1 LEERLL
7 GFRQYA
13 DGTIQPCPVEHLLLL
28 RGNPTTRSPL
38 RELVARSSELLD
50 LARDRITKEVAE
62 PLAEERRRRCRD
74 TLASRIEFVTRGYEY
89 QESDLAAMRG
99 KLNEK
104 VRAGD
109 LNAKKQLGRVRDRQK
124 SLESRKREA
133 LDSLRREPELIHAE
147 AIQFLAHALVLP
159 SDDPEDQ
166 KQFDA
171 QVEAIAMK
179 LAISHEEAAGAVVRD
194 VSKPNLAR
202 AAGLT
207 DNPGFDLLSQ
217 HAVHGQKGIEVK
229 GRAGIGDV
237 ELTENEWAKA
247 CNQRNRYWLYVVFD
261 CGTAHPR
268 LIRVRD
274 PFGKLMVNAKGSM
287 RIDNAAILQAAEGD

>member
-1 LEERLL
+1 GCPHLRRHRGVQRL
-7 GFRQYA
+7 Q
-13 DGTIQPCPVEHLLLL
+13 
-28 RGNPTTRSPL
+28 
-38 RELVARSSELLD
+38 
-50 LARDRITKEVAE
+50 
-62 PLAEERRRRCRD
+62 ERRHQDRHQRRNQGSLMNDCP
-74 TLASRIEFVTRGYEY
+74 LS
-89 QESDLAAMRG
+89 
-99 KLNEK
+99 
-104 VRAGD
+104 
-109 LNAKKQLGRVRDRQK
+109 RVRDRQK
-124 SLESRKREA
+124 SLESRKVAA
-133 LDSLRREPELIHAE
+133 LESLRGEPDLIHAE
-147 AIQFLAHALVLP
+147 TIQFLAHALVLP

-179 LAISHEEAAGAVVRD
+179 VATAHEEAAGAVVRD

-247 CNQRNRYWLYVVFD
+247 CNERQRYWLYVVFD

-268 LIRVRD
+268 LLRVRD
-274 PFGKLMVNAKGSM
+274 PFGKLIVKAKGSVS
-287 RIDNAAILQAAEGD
+287 IEEKALFEAAEGD

>member
-1 LEERLL
+1 M
-7 GFRQYA
+7 
-13 DGTIQPCPVEHLLLL
+13 
-28 RGNPTTRSPL
+28 
-38 RELVARSSELLD
+38 
-50 LARDRITKEVAE
+50 ARDRITKEVAE
-62 PLAEERRRRCRD
+62 PLAAERRRRCLD

-89 QESDLAAMRG
+89 QESELAAMRG

-109 LNAKKQLGRVRDRQK
+109 LNAKKQLSRVRDRQK
-124 SLESRKREA
+124 SLENRKRAA
-133 LDSLRREPELIHAE
+133 LESLRKEPDLIRSE

-159 SDDPEDQ
+159 SDDPVDQ

-171 QVEAIAMK
+171 QVEEIAMNV
-179 LAISHEEAAGAVVRD
+179 ATAHEEAAGAVVRD

-207 DNPGFDLLSQ
+207 DNPGFDLLS
-217 HAVHGQKGIEVK
+217 HHPIRGQRGIEVK

-247 CNQRNRYWLYVVFD
+247 CNERQRYWLYVVFD
-261 CGTAHPR
+261 CGTTHPR
-268 LIRVRD
+268 LLRVRD
-274 PFGKLMVNAKGSM
+274 PFGKLIVKAKGSV
-287 RIDNAAILQAAEGD
+287 RIDNAAIFQAAEGD

>member
-1 LEERLL
+1 MNDR
-7 GFRQYA
+7 
-13 DGTIQPCPVEHLLLL
+13 
-28 RGNPTTRSPL
+28 PL
-38 RELVARSSELLD
+38 S
-50 LARDRITKEVAE
+50 
-62 PLAEERRRRCRD
+62 
-74 TLASRIEFVTRGYEY
+74 
-89 QESDLAAMRG
+89 
-99 KLNEK
+99 
-104 VRAGD
+104 
-109 LNAKKQLGRVRDRQK
+109 RVRDRQK

-133 LDSLRREPELIHAE
+133 LESLRRELDLIHAE
-147 AIQFLAHALVLP
+147 TIQFLAHALVLP

-179 LAISHEEAAGAVVRD
+179 VAISHEEAAGAVVRD

-247 CNQRNRYWLYVVFD
+247 CNERQRYWLYVVFD

-268 LIRVRD
+268 LLRVRD
-274 PFGKLMVNAKGSM
+274 PFGKLIVKAKGGV
-287 RIDNAAILQAAEGD
+287 RIDE

>member
-1 LEERLL
+1 MIDR
-7 GFRQYA
+7 
-13 DGTIQPCPVEHLLLL
+13 
-28 RGNPTTRSPL
+28 PL
-38 RELVARSSELLD
+38 S
-50 LARDRITKEVAE
+50 
-62 PLAEERRRRCRD
+62 
-74 TLASRIEFVTRGYEY
+74 
-89 QESDLAAMRG
+89 
-99 KLNEK
+99 
-104 VRAGD
+104 
-109 LNAKKQLGRVRDRQK
+109 RVRQRQK

-133 LDSLRREPELIHAE
+133 LESLRREPDLIHAE
-147 AIQFLAHALVLP
+147 TVQFLAHALVLR

-171 QVEAIAMK
+171 QVVAIAMK
-179 LAISHEEAAGAVVRD
+179 VATAHEVAAGAVVRD

-247 CNQRNRYWLYVVFD
+247 CNQRDRYWLYVVFD
-261 CGTAHPR
+261 CASPNQR
-268 LIRVRD
+268 LVRVKD
-274 PFGKLMVNAKGSM
+274 PFGKLIARAKGSV
-287 RIDNAAILQAAEGD
+287 IIGASEILDASERT

>member
-1 LEERLL
+1 M
-7 GFRQYA
+7 
-13 DGTIQPCPVEHLLLL
+13 
-28 RGNPTTRSPL
+28 
-38 RELVARSSELLD
+38 
-50 LARDRITKEVAE
+50 ARDRITKEVAE
-62 PLAEERRRRCRD
+62 PLAEERRRRCLD

-109 LNAKKQLGRVRDRQK
+109 LNAKKQLSRVRDRQK

-133 LDSLRREPELIHAE
+133 LESLRREPDLIHAE
-147 AIQFLAHALVLP
+147 TIQFLAHALVLP

-179 LAISHEEAAGAVVRD
+179 VAISHEEAAGAVVRD

-202 AAGLT
+202 VAGLT

-247 CNQRNRYWLYVVFD
+247 CNERDRYWLYVVFD
-261 CGTAHPR
+261 CGTSHPR
-268 LIRVRD
+268 LLQVQD
-274 PFGKLMVNAKGSM
+274 PFRKLISKAKGSVIIGEKGDCSKDTGLSHHAALALC
-287 RIDNAAILQAAEGD
+287 RILVV